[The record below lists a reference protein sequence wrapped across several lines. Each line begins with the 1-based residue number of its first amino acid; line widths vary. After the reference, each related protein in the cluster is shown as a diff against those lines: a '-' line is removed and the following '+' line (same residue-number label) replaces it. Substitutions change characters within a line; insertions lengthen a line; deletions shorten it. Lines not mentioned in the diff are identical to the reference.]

1 MHRAL
6 EQLLIGRAMAGRYL
20 LREVLGRGGMSV
32 VYGAVDQTLGRPV
45 ALKLIQQPP
54 GTDHLRDDLRRRFRR
69 EAGAAARISPHPN
82 VVRIYDYGT
91 DPELDLDFIVMERLE
106 GRDLAALLRQ
116 GPPPRREA
124 VRILLQAAL
133 GIAAGHRAGVL
144 HRDIK
149 PGNIFLAAED
159 SGGVRMLDF
168 GIAKVLEAEGEE
180 DLTVLGLPPHSPS
193 YASPEQLDPTRRLGP
208 PSDVYQLGLVGYE
221 MFAGEKPFTQ
231 EEREALRVGRPVPL
245 PVRGRWDD
253 VPGPL
258 RGVIER
264 ALLPEPSQRHPDA
277 AAFALALAGAAQ
289 AAGELTDT
297 IASSLAAGA
306 VASGLTADLED
317 RTVAADP
324 AGARD
329 DATLFAPDAA
339 ADAGSRARAP
349 VPDETLFAPDH
360 PRYEAAG
367 LGGQAGSPPV
377 AAPKESRAPRRRRI
391 RKKWLWGGAALIVT
405 LAAAAWGAT
414 RLLDREAPVR
424 DPAALQ
430 LEEEFRELQS
440 EASRELE
447 RSGEW
452 ER

>member
-32 VYGAVDQTLGRPV
+32 VYDALDQTLGRPV

-208 PSDVYQLGLVGYE
+208 SSDVYQLGLVGYE
-221 MFAGEKPFTQ
+221 MLAGEKPFTQ
-231 EEREALRVGRPVPL
+231 AEREALRLGQPVPL
-245 PVRGRWDD
+245 PVRGRWGE
-253 VPGPL
+253 VPPPL
-258 RGVIER
+258 RRVIER
-264 ALLPEPSQRHPDA
+264 ALLPDPSQRYPDA

-297 IASSLAAGA
+297 LASSLAAGA
-306 VASGLTADLED
+306 EASGLAGELED
-317 RTVAADP
+317 RTMAAGP
-324 AGARD
+324 ARGRD
-329 DATLFAPDAA
+329 DATLFAPDAP
-339 ADAGSRARAP
+339 ADAASRARGEVA
-349 VPDETLFAPDH
+349 DETLFAPDH
-360 PRYEAAG
+360 PQYGAAA
-367 LGGQAGSPPV
+367 LAGETGKSPAV
-377 AAPKESRAPRRRRI
+377 GAKESGAPRRRWMT
-391 RKKWLWGGAALIVT
+391 RKRLGWGAALVLA

-414 RLLDREAPVR
+414 RLLDREPAPR
-424 DPAALQ
+424 DPAVLE

-447 RSGEW
+447 RRGEW